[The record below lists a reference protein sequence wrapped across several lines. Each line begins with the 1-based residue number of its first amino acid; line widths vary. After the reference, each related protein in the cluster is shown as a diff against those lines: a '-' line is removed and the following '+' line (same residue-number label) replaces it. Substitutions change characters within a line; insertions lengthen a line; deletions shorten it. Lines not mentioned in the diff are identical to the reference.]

1 MTLARD
7 RKTADRLVDDPTT
20 MAASQLAVAEIR
32 ARLQAP
38 EEGLS
43 SSEAATRLQQLGSN
57 SLPQARGRSWWQRLW
72 AQISNLLILVLLS
85 AVVITA
91 LLGHTLDSVVILAV
105 VISQALIGLVQEGR
119 AEQALAAIRHMLAP
133 AASVIRDGHSQR
145 IAAADLVPGDTVL
158 LEPGDRVPADIRL
171 ERCHS
176 LSLDEAILTGES
188 LAVEKQPEALA
199 AASALGDQTNM
210 AFSGTLVVRGTGR
223 GVVVATGSRSE
234 IGRISGLLQQTT
246 GLQTPLL
253 AQMDRFARLM
263 ATLVLAGG
271 LLILLLGHWLS
282 GLPFA
287 DLFIAVVGLTVAAI
301 PEGLPAILS
310 ITLAVGVRRMA
321 KRQAVVR
328 RMPAIETIGAVS
340 VICSDKTGT
349 LTRNEMMVAALA
361 CGAHY
366 RQVRGDGYALDGG
379 LDKPL
384 PEALQTP
391 LMLAAALCNDASLQ
405 AAEGAVKIHGDPM
418 EAALQ
423 VLVHR
428 LDGDPVRLAQHWPRR
443 DEIPFDAE
451 YRLMATLNHNHQG
464 RHVLWVK
471 GAPEA
476 LLQRCRQQLD
486 DAGNSVALQT
496 GYWLEMIERLA
507 ADGQRVLALAC
518 KEYSGSE
525 LEMSDLNELQLI
537 GLVGLMDPP
546 RAEAIVAV
554 AECHAAGIAVKM
566 ITGDHALTASAIA
579 ARLGLSNSGEVLTG
593 KQLDELDDQALQDC
607 VGRVNVYARTSPE
620 HKLRL
625 VQALQSS
632 TDLGNDRGNDRGNQ
646 RANDQGG
653 AVVAMTGDGVNDA
666 PALKAADV
674 GIAMGHKGSQ
684 AAREASAVVLLD
696 DNFASLVAAVKEGRT
711 VYQNLKKGIAFMLPI
726 NGGESISLVV
736 ALLLG
741 HTLPISALQ
750 ILWVNMISSVILA
763 MTLAFEPALPGMMQQ
778 PPRARFEPLLS
789 RRLAWQVLKVSLLFL
804 AGIFAAWHWGMAHSG
819 SEAFASTV
827 AVNALVAM
835 ELFYLFA
842 VRYPPG
848 QAISLQGF
856 KGTRVIWA
864 AIAALIVMQSLF
876 NWLPLF
882 QRTFNSSAPDI
893 AALLVAAGC
902 GIVLLLILQLEGW
915 VSRRFQAR

>member
-1 MTLARD
+1 MTPCAGTSP
-7 RKTADRLVDDPTT
+7 TAAVDNALPATP
-20 MAASQLAVAEIR
+20 ACQCSVADIR

-38 EEGLS
+38 TDGLS
-43 SSEAATRLQQLGSN
+43 SAEAATRLQQQGSN
-57 SLPQARGRSWWQRLW
+57 SLPQARGRSLWRRLW

-91 LLGHTLDSVVILAV
+91 LLGHTLDSLVILAV

-119 AEQALAAIRHMLAP
+119 AEQALSAIRHMLAP
-133 AASVIRDGHSQR
+133 TASVIRDGHSQR
-145 IAAADLVPGDTVL
+145 IAAAELVAGDTVL

-188 LAVEKQPEALA
+188 LAVEKQPEALT
-199 AASALGDQTNM
+199 STNALGDQSNM

-263 ATLVLAGG
+263 ATLVVVSG
-271 LLILLLGHWLS
+271 LLILLLGYWLS
-282 GLPFA
+282 DLPFA
-287 DLFIAVVGLTVAAI
+287 DLFIAVVGLTVAGI

-310 ITLAVGVRRMA
+310 ITLAVGVRSMA
-321 KRQAVVR
+321 RRQAVVR

-349 LTRNEMMVAALA
+349 LTRNEMMVSALA

-379 LDKPL
+379 LNEPL
-384 PEALQTP
+384 AETLQTP

-405 AAEGAVKIHGDPM
+405 AGNGTVKIHGDPM

-428 LDGDPVRLAQHWPRR
+428 LDGDPVRLAQHWPRT

-451 YRLMATLNHNHQG
+451 YRLMATLNHDHQG
-464 RHVLWVK
+464 RHQLWVK

-476 LLQRCRQQLD
+476 VLQRCRSQLD
-486 DAGNSVALQT
+486 ETEGSVTLAQD
-496 GYWLEMIERLA
+496 YWSDMIERLA
-507 ADGQRVLALAC
+507 SDGQRVLALAC
-518 KEYSGSE
+518 KEHSGSE
-525 LEMSDLNELQLI
+525 LEMTDLNDLQLI

-546 RAEAIVAV
+546 RSEAIAAV
-554 AECHAAGIAVKM
+554 AECHAAGIEVKM
-566 ITGDHALTASAIA
+566 ITGDHGLTASAIA
-579 ARLGLSNSGEVLTG
+579 ARLGLHNSAEVLTG

-625 VQALQSS
+625 VQALQSCGDGRNGDGLS
-632 TDLGNDRGNDRGNQ
+632 GKR
-646 RANDQGG
+646 QGG

-726 NGGESISLVV
+726 NGGESISLMV
-736 ALLLG
+736 ALLWG

-778 PPRARFEPLLS
+778 PPRARNEALLS
-789 RRLAWQVLKVSLLFL
+789 RPLAWKVLQVSLLFL
-804 AGIFAAWHWGMAHSG
+804 IGIFAAWHWGMAHSG

-835 ELFYLFA
+835 ELFYLFT

-848 QAISLQGF
+848 QAISWQGF
-856 KGTRVIWA
+856 KGTPVIWV
-864 AIAALIVMQSLF
+864 AIAALILMQSLF

-882 QRTFNSSAPDI
+882 QRTFNSMAPDLP
-893 AALLVAAGC
+893 ALMVATGC
-902 GIVLLLILQLEGW
+902 GVAVLLILQLEGW
-915 VSRRFQAR
+915 IRGRWCNNHGD